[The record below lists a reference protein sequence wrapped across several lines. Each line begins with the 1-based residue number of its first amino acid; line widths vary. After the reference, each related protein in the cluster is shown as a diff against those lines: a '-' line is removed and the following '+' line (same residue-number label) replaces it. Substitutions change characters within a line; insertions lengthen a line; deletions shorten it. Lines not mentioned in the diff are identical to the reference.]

1 LLHHVVEDGGRD
13 ADRRLRAV
21 PPLGGARGQL
31 ALLVPQED
39 DAAVRA
45 DELED
50 ARQDLL
56 EQLVG
61 VALGRDLARE
71 LVREAEALVVGAELV
86 VVAGE
91 PLEREEA
98 LVDRGD
104 LRADGARLVV
114 EIDPRALVEVRVA
127 AGRRR
132 LRERHRPRPARAL
145 ALVEG
150 ARRCDRRR
158 PGGTRRVRL
167 VRRTGWRR
175 WWRRRRGRRAGRLG
189 VPRAGLRRLVLRL
202 RERRRLVRRGD
213 GALGPG
219 ARRLHRC

>member
-21 PPLGGARGQL
+21 PPLRGARGEL
-31 ALLVPQED
+31 ALLVPEED
-39 DAAVRA
+39 DAAVCA

-61 VALGRDLARE
+61 VALRGDLARE

-104 LRADGARLVV
+104 LRPDGARLIV
-114 EIDPRALVEVRVA
+114 EVDPRALVQVRVG
-127 AGRRR
+127 AGDGG
-132 LRERHRPRPARAL
+132 LEERHRPGAA
-145 ALVEG
+145 G
-150 ARRCDRRR
+150 ARGLPLAEGRA
-158 PGGTRRVRL
+158 
-167 VRRTGWRR
+167 RRTGW
-175 WWRRRRGRRAGRLG
+175 AGG
-189 VPRAGLRRLVLRL
+189 
-202 RERRRLVRRGD
+202 
-213 GALGPG
+213 
-219 ARRLHRC
+219 